1 MDDGRHHLP
10 LYQTLTP
17 TYATPPPP
25 GALASIP
32 NQHSLGGG
40 LACLGGGLSATLGD
54 KKDVTQTFDLNN
66 GNNVGGLTLG
76 SSTSLNS
83 ASTNL
88 TPMGM
93 HTPTTPSYIDGSGGV
108 TLMDT
113 SNGAVSGYHTP
124 HSTHSGGGGGSGS
137 TGGPHTPHTTQ
148 PHTPT
153 PSTTT
158 AQIKVEKVLNSPIAR
173 VDARKKERRKN
184 RANSLESSAESEASA
199 MDVDPSNPGQV
210 DAVSSTANFKSPL
223 SALGMGDS
231 NDTNGDKQVSFGVV
245 CLVQETH

>member
-1 MDDGRHHLP
+1 MGGFGAGGALDDGRHHLP

-25 GALASIP
+25 GALAP
-32 NQHSLGGG
+32 LPTQHSLGG
-40 LACLGGGLSATLGD
+40 LGGLGVLGGVA
-54 KKDVTQTFDLNN
+54 KKDVPLTFDLNN
-66 GNNVGGLTLG
+66 GNGVGLTLG
-76 SSTSLNS
+76 ATSINI
-83 ASTNL
+83 ANTNVS
-88 TPMGM
+88 PMGM
-93 HTPTTPSYIDGSGGV
+93 HTPTTPSYVDGGI
-108 TLMDT
+108 TMMDT
-113 SNGAVSGYHTP
+113 SSGAAAGYHTP
-124 HSTHSGGGGGSGS
+124 HSTHTGSSGGTGP
-137 TGGPHTPHTTQ
+137 GGPHTPHTTQ

-158 AQIKVEKVLNSPIAR
+158 QIKVEKVLNSPIAR

-184 RANSLESSAESEASA
+184 RTNSLESNAESEASA

-231 NDTNGDKQVSFGVV
+231 NDTSGDKQVNSDPR
-245 CLVQETH
+245 H